1 MVWRKTVRIS
11 QARSTVMLI
20 ECGATIA
27 RAVRYVRIV
36 AGMGA
41 RGVAGKS
48 LRRQEV

>member
-1 MVWRKTVRIS
+1 MVWRETVRIS

-20 ECGATIA
+20 ECGATIV

-36 AGMGA
+36 VGKGPG
-41 RGVAGKS
+41 GVAGKS